1 MKKFLS
7 LVLTLVMVMS
17 LSVTAFAEDGTT
29 TLTVEVPNA
38 AEPSY
43 TLHIPA
49 NTTLTYGS
57 TEKQKISG
65 DLYVENVQNASKVYF
80 LAPFTD
86 LINTS
91 DSSDSIALKLFIEE
105 NHDGGELKSVVQ
117 DTGKIYYPGY
127 GSNIW
132 TLYDETLEVQYWI
145 ETFYAQVDDW
155 SGATP
160 GATYQAVI
168 TFQVWAE

>member
-1 MKKFLS
+1 MKKFLTF
-7 LVLTLVMVMS
+7 VLALVMVCS
-17 LSVTAFAEDGTT
+17 LSVTAFAEGGTT

-49 NTTLTYGS
+49 NTTLAYGN
-57 TEKQKISG
+57 TDKQRVSG
-65 DLYVENVQNASKVYF
+65 DLYVENVQNASRINF
-80 LAPFTD
+80 LAPYSD

-91 DSSDSIALKLFIEE
+91 DSSDTIHMELFAEMPYYVPGSY
-105 NHDGGELKSVVQ
+105 DPV
-117 DTGKIYYPGY
+117 DPTTGKVDDKVWSMYDVEW
-127 GSNIW
+127 GSG
-132 TLYDETLEVQYWI
+132 DEYEKVAFHALVS
-145 ETFYAQVDDW
+145 DW

-168 TFQVWAE
+168 TFTVWAE

>member
-1 MKKFLS
+1 MKKFLT
-7 LVLTLVMVMS
+7 LVLVLAMVCS
-17 LSVTAFAEDGTT
+17 LSVTAFAETGTT
-29 TLTVEVPNA
+29 TLTAKIPNA
-38 AEPSY
+38 AEPSF

-65 DLYVENVQNASKVYF
+65 DLYVENVQNASRVYF

-91 DSSDSIALKLFIEE
+91 DSSDSIALNLYVEQD
-105 NHDGGELKSVVQ
+105 HDGYLSSTVNQ
-117 DTGKIYYPGY
+117 TTGKVDD
-127 GSNIW
+127 STW
-132 TLYDETLEVQYWI
+132 ELYDIDWPESLGKYAI
-145 ETFYAQVDDW
+145 ETFYAQITDW

-168 TFQVWAE
+168 TFTVWAE

>member
-7 LVLTLVMVMS
+7 LVLALVMVCS
-17 LSVTAFAEDGTT
+17 LSVTAFAADTT

-49 NTTLTYGS
+49 STTLTYGN
-57 TEKQKISG
+57 TEKQQVSG
-65 DLYVENVQNASKVYF
+65 RLYVENVQNASEVKF
-80 LAPFTD
+80 LAPYTD

-91 DSSDSIALKLFIEE
+91 DSSDTIHMDLFAEMPDYDSGVYDPV
-105 NHDGGELKSVVQ
+105 NPA
-117 DTGKIYYPGY
+117 TGKVNEDAWSMYNVGWGPGEEY
-127 GSNIW
+127 EKIA
-132 TLYDETLEVQYWI
+132 
-145 ETFYAQVDDW
+145 FYAQVADW

-160 GATYQAVI
+160 GATYQAII

>member
-1 MKKFLS
+1 MKKL
-7 LVLTLVMVMS
+7 LTLILALVMVMS
-17 LSVTAFAEDGTT
+17 LSVTAFAEGGTT

-49 NTTLTYGS
+49 ATTLTYGS
-57 TEKQKISG
+57 TEPQRITG
-65 DLYVENVQNASKVYF
+65 DLYVENVQNASQVHF

-86 LINTS
+86 LSNTADPS
-91 DSSDSIALKLFIEE
+91 DMIALKLFIEQ
-105 NHDGGELKSVVQ
+105 NHDEELIPVDQ
-117 DTGKIYYPGY
+117 ATGQIDYFGLDTWKIYDDRWWDPY
-127 GSNIW
+127 GA
-132 TLYDETLEVQYWI
+132 I